1 MKIKKIQGKLRYY
14 AKRIDYHLYINTR
27 YERSRKGLASKLKS
41 IEVTTLTK
49 EQKIAI
55 DTIWKGRKFD
65 YGWFEFYNS
74 LMINS
79 HHKPLEYPIEWYIP
93 NDYFYAK
100 IDPYFNKIEQGRA
113 LDDKNI
119 YDLLFKGVNQPQTIG
134 RIIDGVILDADYKTI
149 TKKSLLDACVN
160 SKTVIFKPS
169 IGTVGGKGISF
180 WDNSIDSTERLIE
193 IIEENK
199 NAIIQEV
206 VKQSTTLAQLHPL
219 SLQTIR
225 IMTMYSAGKAEIV
238 SSVLRMGQGNA
249 KVDNVCAGGIAVGID
264 EMGSLRKYA
273 YNVNGIKFE
282 KHPTTDVEF
291 EGIQIPNFIDCCNL
305 VKSLAPRL
313 GRTQRLISWDIS
325 LDINNTPVLIEAN
338 LTYGQLDFHQMCNGP
353 LFKEKIVQILKTIKE

>member
-1 MKIKKIQGKLRYY
+1 M
-14 AKRIDYHLYINTR
+14 AN
-27 YERSRKGLASKLKS
+27 KLKS
-41 IEVTTLTK
+41 IKVAPLTK
-49 EQKIAI
+49 EQKKAI
-55 DTIWKGRKFD
+55 ETIWKGKKCN

-74 LMINS
+74 LIINQKS
-79 HHKPLEYPIEWYIP
+79 KYPIEWYIP